1 MPSRAAW
8 CCPPTGSRTH
18 GYVGRRPGLATPALV
33 TGPANRPEWGRQ
45 PRHRR
50 PWLCVK
56 TRVRFIATRPRG
68 DTVGHP
74 ASSLPST
81 EATEPPHRQVRLPGP
96 ESLPHPPALSA
107 SRDLWASHF
116 RPAHRAG
123 LAARTKHHA
132 DSTLAIGLR
141 PLSPVRKPRLA
152 AAARGQRWPQAE
164 HRDGGLRKQ
173 SRGPRAPSSRGHLR
187 PALWVPKTTP
197 RQQR

>member
-18 GYVGRRPGLATPALV
+18 GYVGCRPGLATPALV

-96 ESLPHPPALSA
+96 ELLPHPPALSA

-152 AAARGQRWPQAE
+152 AAGPGAALAPGGAQGWGAEEAVQRPTSPFLQRAPQACPV
-164 HRDGGLRKQ
+164 
-173 SRGPRAPSSRGHLR
+173 GP
-187 PALWVPKTTP
+187 
-197 RQQR
+197 